1 MFKCV
6 HTTIISSV
14 SGNEDYQMLLS
25 SLSKFEALRQKAM
38 TDLDRLYDL
47 RQDAQANPEE
57 FVRKLQTD
65 PKVWFWLHAS
75 SYGLLTRT

>member
-1 MFKCV
+1 MFKCL
-6 HTTIISSV
+6 HTTIILSV

-65 PKVWFWLHAS
+65 PKV
-75 SYGLLTRT
+75 

>member
-1 MFKCV
+1 MFKCL

-14 SGNEDYQMLLS
+14 SGNEDYQMMLS

-65 PKVWFWLHAS
+65 PKV
-75 SYGLLTRT
+75 

>member
-1 MFKCV
+1 MFKCL

-65 PKVWFWLHAS
+65 PKVWFWGRKDNRKTS
-75 SYGLLTRT
+75 

>member
-1 MFKCV
+1 MFKCL

-65 PKVWFWLHAS
+65 PKVWFWGRQDKGKTS
-75 SYGLLTRT
+75 

>member
-65 PKVWFWLHAS
+65 PKV
-75 SYGLLTRT
+75 

>member
-1 MFKCV
+1 MFKCLR
-6 HTTIISSV
+6 TTIILSV

-25 SLSKFEALRQKAM
+25 SLSKYEALRQKAM

-65 PKVWFWLHAS
+65 PKV
-75 SYGLLTRT
+75 

>member
-1 MFKCV
+1 
-6 HTTIISSV
+6 
-14 SGNEDYQMLLS
+14 MLLS

-65 PKVWFWLHAS
+65 PKVWFWGRKDNRKTS
-75 SYGLLTRT
+75 

>member
-1 MFKCV
+1 MFKCL

-65 PKVWFWLHAS
+65 PKV
-75 SYGLLTRT
+75 

>member
-1 MFKCV
+1 MFKCL

-65 PKVWFWLHAS
+65 PKVWFWGRKDNGKTS
-75 SYGLLTRT
+75 